1 MGKNEKSVRFF
12 QIIVLYFILYFGI
25 WRTQDMV
32 YTCKKCKFMFDRKG
46 YVERCP
52 DCGSENIRSA
62 TKQEQEEFEGYQK
75 EFNTDNNQGQI
86 A

>member
-1 MGKNEKSVRFF
+1 
-12 QIIVLYFILYFGI
+12 
-25 WRTQDMV
+25 MV
-32 YTCKKCKFMFDRKG
+32 YTCKTCKFMFDRKG

-62 TKQEQEEFEGYQK
+62 TVEEKEEFEGYQR
-75 EFNTDNNQGQI
+75 EFNSDKSHNQI